1 MLYKKWIDFVVFPS
15 DSNKVKTREDRLK
28 TESALS
34 QNERIENPEVAKEV
48 GYFVSWNDYDFKDEV
63 FESMWIDEDGNV
75 IIWTDKKVWSLHRR
89 IDGKEKMIYL
99 PRNPD
104 LNLLF

>member
-28 TESALS
+28 TENALS
-34 QNERIENPEVAKEV
+34 QNERLENPEFAKEF
-48 GYFVSWNDYDFKDEV
+48 GYIVSWNDYDFNDDV
-63 FESMWIDEDGNV
+63 FEAMWIDENGNV